1 MDNKIEKPESPSPD
15 DILAAIQSFN
25 DPGIITN
32 IFRELGWSYSL
43 EIKETLIMAKQNAN
57 LSIKFKAI
65 KHLRELL
72 REAAETSGYTA
83 NVSQTFPNAQG
94 GQTTFHAKR
103 ISNIL
108 NPTKQ
113 IESTIKEPKDDK
125 IEETEPNRG
134 GDRGESQD
142 KERFEGDSKVN
153 RQSLGNNSLDSAQ
166 DTGDTFP
173 SLEGCPGATPDHKR
187 SSESDGVEPSNG
199 GETPRPVPGGARNER
214 TLGTEDISGRDGN
227 PSGTGGK
234 NSDSQERNPC
244 IKTRPPTCDQDLF
257 PGISSEGD

>member
-1 MDNKIEKPESPSPD
+1 MNNEIEKPESPSPD

-57 LSIKFKAI
+57 LSIKFKAN

-94 GQTTFHAKR
+94 GHTTFQAKR
-103 ISNIL
+103 LANML

-113 IESTIKEPKDDK
+113 IEATIKEPENDVIQKQQ
-125 IEETEPNRG
+125 IEETRTEPDRD
-134 GDRGESQD
+134 GDRQESQD
-142 KERFEGDSKVN
+142 TERHTADNEN
-153 RQSLGNNSLDSAQ
+153 RSVQKNGQ
-166 DTGDTFP
+166 DTGRAFP
-173 SLEGCPGATPDHKR
+173 AGDGDVGGT
-187 SSESDGVEPSNG
+187 ESRDG
-199 GETPRPVPGGARNER
+199 GEIPRPVPRESGVNNSHSSESP
-214 TLGTEDISGRDGN
+214 DITPDDN
-227 PSGTGGK
+227 
-234 NSDSQERNPC
+234 DSQESNPC
-244 IKTRPPTCDQDLF
+244 IKTRPPTCDRELF
-257 PGISSEGD
+257 PGISSADG

>member
-1 MDNKIEKPESPSPD
+1 MDNEIKKPESPSPD

-94 GQTTFHAKR
+94 GQTTFQAKR

-125 IEETEPNRG
+125 IEETQSNRG
-134 GDRGESQD
+134 SDRSES
-142 KERFEGDSKVN
+142 EET
-153 RQSLGNNSLDSAQ
+153 Q
-166 DTGDTFP
+166 DTGDAFP
-173 SLEGCPGATPDHKR
+173 SLEGCPGATPDPKR
-187 SSESDGVEPSNG
+187 SSESGGVEPSNG
-199 GETPRPVPGGARNER
+199 GETPRPVPGG
-214 TLGTEDISGRDGN
+214 TSGKD
-227 PSGTGGK
+227 
-234 NSDSQERNPC
+234 SDSEERNPC

-257 PGISSEGD
+257 PGISSAEE